1 MNYSIII
8 PVYNTEAYL
17 DECLESI
24 LAQDSDAAYEV
35 ILVDDGSPDHSGVI
49 CDEYAAR
56 YENFHVIHKQNGGL
70 PSARNTTL
78 NTFVTVEQMLFAAT
92 TSSPLRE

>member
-1 MNYSIII
+1 MMM
-8 PVYNTEAYL
+8 PME
-17 DECLESI
+17 
-24 LAQDSDAAYEV
+24 
-35 ILVDDGSPDHSGVI
+35 
-49 CDEYAAR
+49 
-56 YENFHVIHKQNGGL
+56 L